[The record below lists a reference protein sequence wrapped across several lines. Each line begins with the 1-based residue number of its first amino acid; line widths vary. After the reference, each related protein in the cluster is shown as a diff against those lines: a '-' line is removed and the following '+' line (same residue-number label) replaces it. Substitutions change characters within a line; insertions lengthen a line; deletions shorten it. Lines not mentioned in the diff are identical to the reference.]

1 MSLSTK
7 IAKAT
12 AQRMVSK
19 MKKSMKKPS
28 KSEVKKVHSATQ
40 RALYAN
46 SKHYRD
52 RKKERDRKWHQTKWA
67 ALRSDKNAKEIEKA
81 KIKVRD
87 NKRRSREYQKF
98 AELHNERY
106 SSEADKVPPTL
117 AAKETR
123 LIFGKQTRTYL
134 CGYPRLT
141 SLSQDIVYF
150 KDPLGHCDG
159 GHFAEV
165 TVGSMQLVSGTIWK
179 MAGGGIR
186 ASHLHTIDNGSGLG
200 YPSLIFSQ
208 CNMECGLHFGLELS
222 SGLNTTGRIN
232 VKNITEK
239 GLVNYN
245 KCHFDVDQVKLHG
258 ELKYVRPPHVGL
270 IEGNIEHTRHYAGV
284 DVIYGFDHVNSF
296 VTKQS
301 VRKAWDDP
309 RSWNVKILVTNSSPR
324 ECMELG
330 YTDLTLKTQ
339 CKIDF
344 KGVSES
350 RTAYFYF
357 RNIFA
362 KMNPKEWVFEYEHH
376 VEVDPNL
383 QEIYE
388 VYSEGKGQ
396 FINWALVEWNLK
408 QSTVAEAR
416 DRKSRMSRNLM
427 AEYNETKLA
436 KNAAK
441 KHTPALPT

>member
-1 MSLSTK
+1 
-7 IAKAT
+7 
-12 AQRMVSK
+12 
-19 MKKSMKKPS
+19 
-28 KSEVKKVHSATQ
+28 
-40 RALYAN
+40 
-46 SKHYRD
+46 
-52 RKKERDRKWHQTKWA
+52 
-67 ALRSDKNAKEIEKA
+67 
-81 KIKVRD
+81 
-87 NKRRSREYQKF
+87 
-98 AELHNERY
+98 
-106 SSEADKVPPTL
+106 
-117 AAKETR
+117 
-123 LIFGKQTRTYL
+123 
-134 CGYPRLT
+134 
-141 SLSQDIVYF
+141 
-150 KDPLGHCDG
+150 
-159 GHFAEV
+159 
-165 TVGSMQLVSGTIWK
+165 
-179 MAGGGIR
+179 
-186 ASHLHTIDNGSGLG
+186 
-200 YPSLIFSQ
+200 
-208 CNMECGLHFGLELS
+208 
-222 SGLNTTGRIN
+222 
-232 VKNITEK
+232 
-239 GLVNYN
+239 
-245 KCHFDVDQVKLHG
+245 
-258 ELKYVRPPHVGL
+258 
-270 IEGNIEHTRHYAGV
+270 
-284 DVIYGFDHVNSF
+284 
-296 VTKQS
+296 
-301 VRKAWDDP
+301 
-309 RSWNVKILVTNSSPR
+309 
-324 ECMELG
+324 MELG

>member
-1 MSLSTK
+1 
-7 IAKAT
+7 
-12 AQRMVSK
+12 
-19 MKKSMKKPS
+19 
-28 KSEVKKVHSATQ
+28 
-40 RALYAN
+40 
-46 SKHYRD
+46 
-52 RKKERDRKWHQTKWA
+52 
-67 ALRSDKNAKEIEKA
+67 
-81 KIKVRD
+81 
-87 NKRRSREYQKF
+87 
-98 AELHNERY
+98 
-106 SSEADKVPPTL
+106 
-117 AAKETR
+117 
-123 LIFGKQTRTYL
+123 
-134 CGYPRLT
+134 
-141 SLSQDIVYF
+141 
-150 KDPLGHCDG
+150 
-159 GHFAEV
+159 
-165 TVGSMQLVSGTIWK
+165 
-179 MAGGGIR
+179 
-186 ASHLHTIDNGSGLG
+186 
-200 YPSLIFSQ
+200 
-208 CNMECGLHFGLELS
+208 LELS

-239 GLVNYN
+239 GLVNYYEG
-245 KCHFDVDQVKLHG
+245 HFDVEQVKLHG

-270 IEGNIEHTRHYAGV
+270 IEGNIEHTKHYAGV

-357 RNIFA
+357 RDTFA
-362 KMNPKEWVFEYEHH
+362 KMNPKEWVFEYQHH
-376 VEVDPNL
+376 VEVDPNIR
-383 QEIYE
+383 EIYD

-396 FINWALVEWNLK
+396 FINWKLVEWNLN

-416 DRKSRMSRNLM
+416 DRKSRISRNLM
-427 AEYNETKLA
+427 AEYNEAKLA

-441 KHTPALPT
+441 KQTQMTA